1 MTTTAA
7 TPTAVTATTGDT
19 RSAAPRT
26 VRTARARTA
35 PGRGLGPRF
44 RALLV
49 ASGAANLGDGIL
61 VVAVPLLAIGFT
73 RSPGRIALITAAAW
87 LPWLLLGIVAGVV
100 VDRADRRTVQLVAL
114 TSRATLLAAASWL
127 ATAGSLTF
135 AWLLAVVLAYGIT
148 EVFADL
154 ASHALV
160 PDLVAADQLPTANGR
175 IVSVQEVTNTFLGAP
190 LSGALLALGTGWV
203 LGAPAG
209 LAALAVVVLWRG
221 LPAARRP
228 ARPAAAPADAG
239 RATDTAP
246 ASGAARRALADVRE
260 GLSLLMRHRVLRPL
274 VLSGALVNMT
284 STAYMSVF
292 VLWAVGP
299 ESRVGLSASLYPLLF
314 TLSAVGAVV
323 GSTLVPHVLTVVSE
337 VRVMVLGWST
347 AFVALVVPVLV
358 PHPAALAA
366 TLLVVGVCVTLG
378 NVVSQT
384 VRQRIV
390 PRELLGRTGGASR
403 TLVFGLMPVGALVGG
418 AVAEHLGVA
427 ATLLGAV
434 AVSVVVAAG
443 LAASM
448 RGVTPAD
455 LAAPGTR

>member
-1 MTTTAA
+1 MSPTVAA
-7 TPTAVTATTGDT
+7 TPAVTATTADDAVG
-19 RSAAPRT
+19 S
-26 VRTARARTA
+26 
-35 PGRGLGPRF
+35 LGPRF

-73 RSPGRIALITAAAW
+73 RSPGQVALLTAASW

-100 VDRADRRTVQLVAL
+100 VDRVDRRTVQLVAL
-114 TSRATLLAAASWL
+114 ASRALLLGAACWL
-127 ATAGSLTF
+127 ATSGGLTP
-135 AWLLAVVLAYGIT
+135 AWLLAVVLAYGVT

-154 ASHALV
+154 ASNALV
-160 PDLVAADQLPTANGR
+160 PDLVDADQLPTANGR
-175 IVSVQEVTNTFLGAP
+175 IVSVQEVANTFLGSP

-203 LGAPAG
+203 LGTPAG

-221 LPAARRP
+221 LPGGSPA
-228 ARPAAAPADAG
+228 ARPAATPADA
-239 RATDTAP
+239 ATS
-246 ASGAARRALADVRE
+246 ASRAARRALGDVRE
-260 GLSLLMRHRVLRPL
+260 GLTLLLRHRVLRPL
-274 VLSGALVNMT
+274 VLAGALVNMT

-323 GSTLVPHVLTVVSE
+323 GSTLVPHVLRVVGE

-347 AFVALVVPVLV
+347 AFAALVVPVLV
-358 PHPAALAA
+358 PHPVALAA

-384 VRQRIV
+384 VRQRVV
-390 PRELLGRTGGASR
+390 PRELLGRTGGATR

-418 AVAEHLGVA
+418 AVAERLGLA

-434 AVSVVVAAG
+434 AASVVVAVG
-443 LAASM
+443 FAASM

-455 LAAPGTR
+455 LATPPAR